1 MPLSCPAES
10 QCPLV
15 AGKPESCS
23 APLSCSHR
31 SKTLCCRSDPS
42 RLTSGLER
50 SHRLKRPQI
59 DHADRVAL
67 SIRDVSVLAVGR
79 TIVGQFAL
87 MEVPP
92 TERRSDRH
100 CENCEEEL
108 SQGEGSY
115 KTGKL
120 IRASL
125 SIEA

>member
-1 MPLSCPAES
+1 MHPDGRNNF
-10 QCPLV
+10 V
-15 AGKPESCS
+15 AFGVYDTYIIRTCIDDVN
-23 APLSCSHR
+23 LILLIVRC
-31 SKTLCCRSDPS
+31 DPS

-92 TERRSDRH
+92 AERRSDRH
-100 CENCEEEL
+100 CENCEEDRKSTRL
-108 SQGEGSY
+108 NSSHQIISY
-115 KTGKL
+115 
-120 IRASL
+120 
-125 SIEA
+125 